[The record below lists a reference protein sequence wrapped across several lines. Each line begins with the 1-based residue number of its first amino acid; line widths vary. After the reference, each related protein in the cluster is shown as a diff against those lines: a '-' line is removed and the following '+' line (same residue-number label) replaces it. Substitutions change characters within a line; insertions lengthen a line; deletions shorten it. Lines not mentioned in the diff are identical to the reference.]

1 MGYKIMAYGGYFLFS
16 LFFCLMD
23 GWRPLG
29 VFLIIGGLA
38 YLALE
43 PYRIKNVAVAE
54 KIRKNTE
61 ILKNY
66 DSEFNPDNFFST
78 YKTKIAYNEDKAI
91 LKVYKLN
98 GEEINEY
105 VVPFAQIIQ
114 SEISLDDQVISKVA
128 KSGIIAGGLLG
139 GGIGAAIGGLSASST
154 QTEMVKSITLKIT
167 VENLKNPIHYIH
179 FLPSREDDAYEPQGY
194 KKDGNIIQQ
203 ALKNAE
209 YWQGVMDVIIKKT
222 STVAQ

>member
-23 GWRPLG
+23 GWKPLG
-29 VFLIIGGLA
+29 VCLTILGLLILA
-38 YLALE
+38 TE
-43 PYRIKNVAVAE
+43 PYRIKSAALAD
-54 KIRKNTE
+54 KIRKNAE
-61 ILKNY
+61 MLKAY

-78 YKTKIAYNEDKAI
+78 YKTKIAYNEDKSI
-91 LKVYKLN
+91 LKVYQLN

-105 VVPFAQIIQ
+105 VIPFDQIIQ

-179 FLPSREDDAYEPQGY
+179 FLPSREDDGYEPQGY

-209 YWQGVMDVIIKKT
+209 YWQSVMDVIIKKT